1 MRLTKVTKAKLHDY
15 MEGMAEKV
23 YPKQDEEPTTFTQ
36 YRCGMA
42 IGYFQARDI
51 FKKASSTEEARAKL
65 IEEKAKFE
73 AAAIRNWVMDMRVN
87 HKGSAA
93 AMQDVIGFMETLEM
107 VGGL

>member
-1 MRLTKVTKAKLHDY
+1 MRLTKATKARLYDY
-15 MEGMAEKV
+15 MEGMAENV

-42 IGYFQARDI
+42 IGYLQARDI

-73 AAAIRNWVMDMRVN
+73 AAAIRNLVTIMSVN

-93 AMQDVIGFMETLEM
+93 AIQDAIGFIEIL
-107 VGGL
+107 

>member
-1 MRLTKVTKAKLHDY
+1 MRLTKETRARLHDY

-23 YPKQDEEPTTFTQ
+23 YPRDDEEPTTFTQ

-42 IGYFQARDI
+42 IGYLQARDI
-51 FKKASSTEEARAKL
+51 LREVSSTEEAKAKL
-65 IEEKAKFE
+65 IEQKAKFE

-93 AMQDVIGFMETLEM
+93 ATQDIIGFMETLEM
-107 VGGL
+107 AGGL